1 MLDRG
6 RPGVP
11 EMDGLLA
18 EFGGSYPDDDLVVQA
33 GDLAYPVA
41 RDVARL
47 VAGRLKRIISV
58 ALAKDRGTAWRLLV
72 NGEEVTGGTVQPYE
86 DETQPE

>member
-1 MLDRG
+1 MDT

-11 EMDGLLA
+11 EMRALLDG
-18 EFGGSYPDDDLVVQA
+18 FGQAHPDEELVVQA

-41 RDVARL
+41 RETARL
-47 VAGRLKRIISV
+47 VAGGLKRIISV
-58 ALAKDRGTAWRLLV
+58 AMIGNRGASWRLLV